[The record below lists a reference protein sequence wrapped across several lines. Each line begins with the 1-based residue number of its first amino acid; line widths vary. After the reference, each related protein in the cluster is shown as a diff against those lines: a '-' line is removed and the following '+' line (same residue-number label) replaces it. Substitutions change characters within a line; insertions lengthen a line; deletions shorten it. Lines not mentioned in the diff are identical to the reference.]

1 MIAERFSLLNRANRD
16 EGKRRTH
23 AFRAASSAVSTQI
36 QLENLSP
43 ETAGSWRCK
52 SSAIHRFFVG
62 SPSLCERRRFLRMSA
77 NCVTGFHLVEIK
89 GLGGFSPS
97 YATAIRTYAVSNL
110 SRRVFRDIVSVYDSL
125 PPSASAAPLSTHS
138 AWWFRSGLSHIGRW
152 SARQSQTPNRFCNRR
167 TVAPGQVFDAGRF
180 CRGSFSN
187 PIRIGPRHGRDV
199 DSGLRDCQRIFATV
213 PLRRAG

>member
-1 MIAERFSLLNRANRD
+1 MIAERFSLLNRAKRD

-43 ETAGSWRCK
+43 ETAGFWRCNLPQ
-52 SSAIHRFFVG
+52 STGLRWE
-62 SPSLCERRRFLRMSA
+62 SLSLRRARFLRMSA
-77 NCVTGFHLVEIK
+77 NCVTGFHLVERT